1 MIQKERVALLRMLG
15 RLGVV
20 AWSRKMIV
28 HVRDPG
34 PKLSKVRE
42 RQTSEHRRR
51 CAQRSVL
58 CAVPQNGHILSM
70 ITAGAKI
77 DQ

>member
-1 MIQKERVALLRMLG
+1 MVQKERVALLRMPG

-28 HVRDPG
+28 HVQDPG
-34 PKLSKVRE
+34 PKLSRVRE
-42 RQTSEHRRR
+42 RQTSEHRKR
-51 CAQRSVL
+51 CAQRSALHV
-58 CAVPQNGHILSM
+58 VPQGGHILSM